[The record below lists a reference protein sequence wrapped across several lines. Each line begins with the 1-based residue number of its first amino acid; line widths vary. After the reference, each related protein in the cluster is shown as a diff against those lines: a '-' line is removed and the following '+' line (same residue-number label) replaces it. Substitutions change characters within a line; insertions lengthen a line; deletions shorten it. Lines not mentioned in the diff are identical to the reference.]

1 MNEGINENMIFVTRN
16 TIVDVVYQNVEIAQ
30 DRSSIMDELSLEIK
44 GYLLATAHRQEN
56 VDDIVGG
63 LLAMGVREE
72 AIEKAINLD
81 FGKE

>member
-1 MNEGINENMIFVTRN
+1 MNEGINENMIFVTGN

-30 DRSSIMDELSLEIK
+30 DRSGIMNELGLEKK

-56 VDDIVGG
+56 VDDIAGV

-72 AIEKAINLD
+72 AINLG